1 MEHREV
7 PVVAKSYRKMTVFTR
22 LQTPA
27 YKNHSVQELILNYRI
42 KDAASRAQDK
52 SDKIW
57 ARVAKS
63 EVSGSGHLAMTLIID

>member
-27 YKNHSVQELILNYRI
+27 IENHSAQELIMNYRI
-42 KDAASRAQDK
+42 KDAASRAQD
-52 SDKIW
+52 
-57 ARVAKS
+57 A
-63 EVSGSGHLAMTLIID
+63 GSR

>member
-27 YKNHSVQELILNYRI
+27 IKNHSVHELILNYRI
-42 KDAASRAQDK
+42 KDAASRAQD
-52 SDKIW
+52 
-57 ARVAKS
+57 A
-63 EVSGSGHLAMTLIID
+63 GSR